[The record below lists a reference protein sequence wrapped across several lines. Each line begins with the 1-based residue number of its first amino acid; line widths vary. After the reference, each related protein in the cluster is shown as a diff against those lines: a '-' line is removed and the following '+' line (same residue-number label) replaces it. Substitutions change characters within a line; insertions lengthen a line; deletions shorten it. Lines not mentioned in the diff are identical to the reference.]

1 MRSRLSPSRRPALGF
16 EIMYVRVA
24 VLPLSRLQRAWG
36 APGQGAAAHPR
47 GALPPALPGGI
58 TVPLALTTRLFSP
71 SPSSLV
77 QVHSHSGAGE
87 RGGLVSPGQSAV
99 GAHPHL
105 PGEKPAG
112 LRGRKQLVAER
123 DQHGR
128 ASGVHRVSGQRVW
141 ECQAGGPR
149 LSRLGKGL
157 QLLCDETDGTFLS
170 IFFPLL
176 PHPFPPF
183 RNGKCPG
190 HLGGVFEHFWES
202 LWFFV
207 SSGREHTLRRQKA
220 PLGKWSAY
228 TSRLWFLLGRR

>member
-1 MRSRLSPSRRPALGF
+1 MYASRSCHCLDPSAR
-16 EIMYVRVA
+16 
-24 VLPLSRLQRAWG
+24 G
-36 APGQGAAAHPR
+36 APLDKGLQPIGGAR
-47 GALPPALPGGI
+47 GPPALPGGI
-58 TVPLALTTRLFSP
+58 TVLLALTTRLFSP

-128 ASGVHRVSGQRVW
+128 ASRVHRVSGQRVW
-141 ECQAGGPR
+141 ECQAGGAR

-157 QLLCDETDGTFLS
+157 QLLSDEADGAFLS
-170 IFFPLL
+170 LFFPLL
-176 PHPFPPF
+176 P
-183 RNGKCPG
+183 
-190 HLGGVFEHFWES
+190 LS
-202 LWFFV
+202 
-207 SSGREHTLRRQKA
+207 
-220 PLGKWSAY
+220 
-228 TSRLWFLLGRR
+228 